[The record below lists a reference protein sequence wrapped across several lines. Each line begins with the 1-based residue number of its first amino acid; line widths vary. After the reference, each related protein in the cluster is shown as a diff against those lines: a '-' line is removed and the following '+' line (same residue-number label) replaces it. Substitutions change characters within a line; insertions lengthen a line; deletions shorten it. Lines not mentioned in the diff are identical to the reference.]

1 MFGFVLPRLRAHRLL
16 PGAALV
22 AVLLTTTVLTTL
34 TGYADAVGDTGLR
47 RALATRAAPA
57 AALRVTAQLP
67 ADATAP
73 ADRAVRRGADRAF
86 GGLPYGVRTLVRSG
100 PYALPGG
107 LAAPGVR
114 PRRGGD
120 PDLTQLA
127 ALDPSRVTFIAGT
140 RPAAPSGGG
149 PLQVALP
156 EAAAARLGI
165 APGRRLT
172 LTDRLSGPDL
182 TIRVTGVWRPKNRTD
197 PYWKL
202 DELGGRGVRTLGFTT
217 YGPLLTAPEAF
228 HGGRVA
234 QESAGWLVTG
244 DFRTLTAGRLD
255 ALTDAARPAAKA
267 LMADPAFAGRA
278 TASTELPDTLRELRR
293 TLLVNRSGVRIVA
306 LQLIL
311 LAGAA
316 LLLVAGALNGERA
329 TEGAL
334 LRARG
339 GARRTLAAAALTE
352 ALLLALPAAVAAPL
366 LAVPLLRLLAS
377 DGLPLDTA
385 PTATTWAT
393 GAAVALGCALTLAAP
408 ALRTG
413 AARPGRRRFAAPPGA
428 LRAGADLGLLV
439 LAAVAYVQL
448 RQHAADGGG
457 VLTEDAAGRP
467 LIDPVPVAAPAL
479 ALLAGA
485 VVTLRLLPLAARLAE
500 RAAAAGRGLT
510 AALAAWQI
518 GRRTTGATGPV
529 LLLVLATALG
539 MLAVGQR
546 ASWDRS
552 QDDQADHRAG
562 AAVRVLAG
570 RAPQFGTG
578 GALAA
583 TPGVAAALPAGQ
595 ATLSLSDGHTATLL
609 TLDTRAA
616 TGTLLLRG
624 DLVGGSADAPPG
636 RAADPVLRALA
647 PAGGAPGVALPD
659 RTARLRL
666 TVALRSLRTLTA
678 APGAPAHDTGPVPAD
693 LTVQLTD
700 GHGAPYPLTL
710 GRVAADGRPHTLTAD
725 LTAAAGSGGA
735 AVGPLRLTALTATL
749 SQPPV
754 AHRQQ
759 LTLTAARADLPDGTH
774 HTLRPPHGLAWTGQL
789 GTKSTYADQDFGP
802 RAGAAT
808 VPPGALAAQTY
819 DTGARPT
826 DGYGAAVT
834 TVRTLA
840 AHPPRGPLPA
850 VATDAYL
857 RASGS
862 TTGATVD
869 VTVNE
874 QPLRARIVRA
884 VRALPGPADRPA
896 DGAGLLV
903 DLGAVN
909 EALTDRDAAPLP
921 ATEWWIRPAG
931 GDAARA
937 AAALRGRADTEP
949 GQVLVRDETAAALH
963 GDPLGR
969 GPRAALT
976 AATAVAVALAAAGFA
991 VGCAAALRARAGEF
1005 AVLRALGASRRR
1017 RARAVV
1023 AEQGLLI
1030 AAATAVGAAL
1040 GALLTHAVV
1049 PLIVL
1054 TEHAGRPVPP
1064 VLVELP
1070 AGQVALLIAAVVAVP
1085 LLTTAAVAARRGD
1098 TVRDLRGRGAL

>member
-1 MFGFVLPRLRAHRLL
+1 MSGFVLPRLRAHRLL
-16 PGAALV
+16 PGAALL

-34 TGYADAVGDTGLR
+34 AGYADAVGDAGLR
-47 RALATRAAPA
+47 RALTTRAASA

-67 ADATAP
+67 AGATPA
-73 ADRAVRRGADRAF
+73 ADRAVRRAAARAF
-86 GGLPYGVRTLVRSG
+86 DGLPRTVRTLLRSG
-100 PYALPGG
+100 PYALPRG
-107 LAAPGVR
+107 LAADGAR

-127 ALDPSRVTFIAGT
+127 ALDRSRLTFTTGT
-140 RPAAPSGGG
+140 APAAPAGGG
-149 PLQVALP
+149 PLQVAVP
-156 EAAAARLGI
+156 EAAAARLGL

-182 TIRVTGVWRPKNRTD
+182 TVQVTGVWRPADRTD
-197 PYWKL
+197 PYWRL

-228 HGGRVA
+228 RGGRVA
-234 QESAGWLVTG
+234 QEAAGWLVTG

-255 ALTDAARPAAKA
+255 ALTAAARPAAGK

-278 TASTELPDTLRELRR
+278 TAATELPATLDGLRR
-293 TLLVNRSGVRIVA
+293 ALLVNRSGVLIVA

-311 LAGAA
+311 LAGAV
-316 LLLVAGALNGERA
+316 LLLVAGALAGERA
-329 TEGAL
+329 AESAL

-339 GARRTLAAAALTE
+339 AARRTLAAAALAE
-352 ALLLALPAAVAAPL
+352 AALLALPAALAAPPL
-366 LAVPLLRLLAS
+366 TVPPLRLLAR
-377 DGLPLDTA
+377 GGPPLDTA
-385 PTATTWAT
+385 PTAATWAT
-393 GAAVALGCALTLAAP
+393 AAAVAAGCALILAAP

-413 AARPGRRRFAAPPGA
+413 VARPGRRAAPPA
-428 LRAGADLGLLV
+428 MLRAGADLGLVV
-439 LAAVAYVQL
+439 LAAVALVQL
-448 RQHAADGGG
+448 RRHSADGGG

-467 LIDPVPVAAPAL
+467 VIDPVAVAAPAL

-510 AALAAWQI
+510 AALAAWRI
-518 GRRTTGATGPV
+518 GRRTTGAAGPV

-539 MLAVGQR
+539 MLALGQR

-552 QDDQADHRAG
+552 QDDRADFLAG
-562 AAVRVLAG
+562 TAVRVLAG

-595 ATLSLSDGHTATLL
+595 APLTLSDGRSATLL
-609 TLDTRAA
+609 ALDTRAA
-616 TGTLLLRG
+616 TGALLLRG
-624 DLVGGSADAPPG
+624 DLVGGPADAPPG

-647 PAGGAPGVALPD
+647 PTGTPPGVAVPD
-659 RTARLRL
+659 RTTRLRL
-666 TVALRSLRTLTA
+666 TFALRSLRTLGTA
-678 APGAPAHDTGPVPAD
+678 HGAPARDTGPVPAD
-693 LTVQLTD
+693 VTVQLTD
-700 GHGAPYPLTL
+700 GHGAPYPLAL
-710 GRVAADGRPHTLTAD
+710 GRVPADGRPHTRTAD
-725 LTAAAGSGGA
+725 LTAAGPGGTP
-735 AVGPLRLTALTATL
+735 VGPLRLTALTATM

-754 AHRQQ
+754 AHRQR
-759 LTLTAARADLPDGTH
+759 LTLTAARADLPDGTGRA
-774 HTLRPPHGLAWTGQL
+774 LRPPRGPAWTGRL
-789 GTKSTYADQDFGP
+789 GTKSTYADEDFGP
-802 RAGAAT
+802 RVRAAT

-819 DTGARPT
+819 DTGARPP

-857 RASGS
+857 RAGGS
-862 TTGATVD
+862 KAGATVD
-869 VTVNE
+869 LTVSG
-874 QPLRARIVRA
+874 QPVRARIVRA

-903 DLGAVN
+903 DLGALD
-909 EALTDRDAAPLP
+909 EALTDLDAAPLP
-921 ATEWWIRPAG
+921 ATEWWIEPAD

-937 AAALRGRADTEP
+937 AAALRTRADTEP
-949 GQVLVRDETAAALH
+949 GQVLVRDERAAALH

-969 GPRAALT
+969 GPRAALA
-976 AATAVAVALAAAGFA
+976 AATVVAVALAAAGFA
-991 VGCAAALRARAGEF
+991 VGCAAALRAHAAES

-1017 RARAVV
+1017 RARAVL

-1040 GALLTHAVV
+1040 GTLLTHTVV

-1054 TEHAGRPVPP
+1054 TEHADRPVPP

-1070 AGQVALLIAAVVAVP
+1070 AGQVAALIAAVVALP
-1085 LLTTAAVAARRGD
+1085 LLATAAVATRHGD
-1098 TVRDLRGRGAL
+1098 SAGEPRGRGAA